1 MTETGFELNALRQRA
16 LRLVLACLWGLP
28 PIIGLACYAA
38 GVPWATPLLAALAL
52 SALAQGVAMTDRSG
66 RLANVASGVALMAS
80 ISILVGASS
89 GQSMQVDLHM
99 AYFAALAILVA
110 ACDWRVVVAGAAT
123 VAVHHIALNFMV
135 PALIYPGG
143 ANTSRL
149 ALHAG
154 ILIVEAGILTWVA
167 YRLEAMFAAV
177 AEQAA
182 IAERARHAAEQNHVK
197 ALAAADEAEQAH
209 RRNAQDRS
217 RTAEEDEMILSR
229 TSHALKLLAD
239 GDLVA
244 ALDGDMPHKAEAL
257 KKHLNETVQSLRTV
271 MESITSS
278 VTHVRSASDEIS
290 SASDDLSRRTE
301 QQAAS
306 LEETSAAMTEITTT
320 VRNTASNADNASK
333 VVGKAKEQ
341 AENSCRIVRQ
351 AVEAMGGIDRSSR
364 QISQIITVIDE
375 IAFQTNLLALNAG
388 VEAAR
393 AGEAGRGFAVVASE
407 VRALAQRSADAA
419 KEIKTLISASA
430 DQVEKGV
437 DLVGQ
442 TGAALEVIVVEVA
455 AINDIVLGIASAA
468 RDQASALAQV
478 NTAVVDIDR
487 VTQQNSAMVEE
498 TTAACHTLVQ
508 ETERLSRLVS
518 HFRTG
523 AGGQPAARPT
533 LRRAS

>member
-1 MTETGFELNALRQRA
+1 MTDTGLELNALRRRA
-16 LRLVLACLWGLP
+16 LLLVLACLWMMP
-28 PIIGLACYAA
+28 PIVGLASHAA
-38 GVPWATPLLAALAL
+38 GAPWGTPLLAALGLAAL
-52 SALAQGVAMTDRSG
+52 GQSVSLAHRTAH
-66 RLANVASGVALMAS
+66 LANIVTGVALMAS
-80 ISILVGASS
+80 ISVLVGTAS

-110 ACDWRVVVAGAAT
+110 SCDWRVVVAGAAT
-123 VAVHHIALNFMV
+123 VAVHHIALNFLL

-143 ANTSRL
+143 ANMSRL

-154 ILIVEAGILTWVA
+154 ILVVEAGILTWVA
-167 YRLEAMFAAV
+167 CRLEAMFAAV

-182 IAERARHAAEQNHVK
+182 IAECARHAAEQNYVK
-197 ALAAADEAEQAH
+197 AVAAADEAQQAH
-209 RRNAQDRS
+209 LRNAQDRTLTAQEDELILL
-217 RTAEEDEMILSR
+217 RTA
-229 TSHALKLLAD
+229 HALKLLAD
-239 GDLVA
+239 GNLMA

-257 KKHLNETVQSLRTV
+257 KKHLNETVQSLRNV
-271 MESITSS
+271 MESITST
-278 VTHVRSASDEIS
+278 VTHVRNASDEIS

-333 VVGKAKEQ
+333 VVGQAKAQ
-341 AENSCRIVRQ
+341 AENSCRIVHQ
-351 AVEAMGGIDRSSR
+351 AVAAMGGIENSSR
-364 QISQIITVIDE
+364 QIGQIIGVIDD

-419 KEIKTLISASA
+419 KEIKTLISTSA

-437 DLVGQ
+437 KLVGQ

-455 AINDIVLGIASAA
+455 AIDDIVLGIASAA

-498 TTAACHTLVQ
+498 TTAACRTLVH
-508 ETERLSRLVS
+508 ETEHLSRLVN
-518 HFRTG
+518 HFRISASG
-523 AGGQPAARPT
+523 ATSARAV